1 MFSRTMRA
9 LFRPVNKL
17 ASQASQQRHMSI
29 RAKKRFYKDVSVVS
43 SGGGGGG
50 GDYEI
55 TLDSKKLKTP
65 GGSVLTLGNQ
75 SLALAVAHEW
85 QAQKDHILLSQ
96 MHLTGLCNTAI
107 DNPTNTTKYD
117 LVDDILNFLDTDTL
131 LFFSEDEEKL
141 YHRQQVEWQPVIDW
155 FCDRYEVDISPSVT
169 LTGAVTPETREKI
182 RRHLLSHNFEAVHG
196 FCFGVDAIKSIILMS
211 AVADGKMTA
220 SQAVNLSRLELDYQT
235 DFWGNVE
242 WAHDLE
248 LHDTNA
254 RVSAAAIFIYFNTS
268 NHLTKNK

>member
-1 MFSRTMRA
+1 MFSSAMRA
-9 LFRPVNKL
+9 LFRPA
-17 ASQASQQRHMSI
+17 ASRTALSSRAEHHRQMSV

-43 SGGGGGG
+43 SG

-65 GGSVLTLGNQ
+65 GGSVMTLGNQ

-85 QAQKDHILLSQ
+85 QAQKDQILLSQ

-107 DNPTNTTKYD
+107 DNPTNATKYD

-131 LFFSEDEEKL
+131 LFFAENEEKL
-141 YHRQQVEWQPVIDW
+141 LNRQFAEWQPVIDW
-155 FCDRYEVDISPSVT
+155 FCERYEVDVAPSATLFGSPI
-169 LTGAVTPETREKI
+169 TPENREKI

-211 AVADGKMTA
+211 AVADGKLTA
-220 SQAVNLSRLELDYQT
+220 SQAVKLSRLELDYQT

-254 RVSAAAIFIYFNTS
+254 RVAAAAMFIHFHNT
-268 NHLTKNK
+268 NRTTTKK